1 MAKAR
6 TTKTAEIAAIKG
18 SRGVK
23 SAIALR
29 LGCARNTLY
38 NYLERWPDLK
48 TLLDD
53 ESEALVDNA
62 EIMLAVAVAAGDI
75 RAITFT
81 LATKGKTRGYS
92 QRTEITGADGGA
104 LIIAPDVLSAMTRL
118 GLETS
123 DVVREFEALIRMKAA
138 QQPHP

>member
-1 MAKAR
+1 VD
-6 TTKTAEIAAIKG
+6 TAE
-18 SRGVK
+18 V
-23 SAIALR
+23 
-29 LGCARNTLY
+29 
-38 NYLERWPDLK
+38 
-48 TLLDD
+48 
-53 ESEALVDNA
+53 
-62 EIMLAVAVAAGDI
+62 MLAKAVAAGDI

-81 LATKGKTRGYS
+81 LATKGKGRGYS

-104 LIIAPDVLSAMTRL
+104 LVIAPDVLSAMTRL

>member
-1 MAKAR
+1 MANAR
-6 TTKTAEIAAIKG
+6 TTKTAVIAAIKG

-138 QQPHP
+138 QR